1 MYKVGLV
8 GLPNAG
14 KSTLFNTITGAN
26 VLTAP
31 YPFSTVDP
39 NKATFKLIDKDILK
53 MAKVITPNSLSLSEV
68 EVWDIAGLIDGAS
81 EGEGLGTEFLG
92 HILECDLIIH
102 VIRYDDVN
110 VDDDIKTVDREI
122 VKFDHKLLQKPFE
135 KARRMAKLYPKEG
148 HYVKYDQTISKAYY
162 GTKEGSKLID
172 ILSPNELE
180 EIKQIG
186 LISAK
191 PKLFV
196 YNLSA
201 SKDSLNSILN
211 EPHIA
216 IDLFNLFS
224 LSTLTQ
230 DELDELGWSSDEIS
244 EFYILL
250 SEEIIKLS
258 KSKRFYTVGDLGI
271 GLWVAPIEAPS
282 SYCCQLIHSDL
293 SESLKSVRVAKM
305 EDFIKYKS
313 WPALIKSGLVK
324 KFGQNYLP
332 KDKDILLFER

>member
-26 VLTAP
+26 ALTAP

-39 NKATFKLIDKDILK
+39 NKATFKLIDNDIMN
-53 MAKVITPNSLSLSEV
+53 MAQVIVPNSLSLSDV

-102 VIRYDDVN
+102 VVRYVEEN
-110 VDDDIKTVDREI
+110 VETDIKTVDNEI

-135 KARRMAKLYPKEG
+135 KARRMAKLYPKED
-148 HYVKYDQTISKAYY
+148 HHVKHDQTISKAYY
-162 GTKEGSKLID
+162 GTKEGKKLID
-172 ILSPNELE
+172 ILSPNELD
-180 EIKQIG
+180 EIKQLG

-196 YNLSA
+196 YNLTA
-201 SKDSLNSILN
+201 SKDSLNSIHN

-216 IDLFNLFS
+216 IDFLNLFS
-224 LSTLTQ
+224 LSTLTK
-230 DELDELGWSSDEIS
+230 DELDELGWSNDEIS
-244 EFYILL
+244 EFYTVL
-250 SEEIIKLS
+250 SEKIIKLS

-271 GLWVAPIEAPS
+271 GLWLAPIEAPS
-282 SYCCQLIHSDL
+282 SYCCKLIHSDL
-293 SESLKSVRVAKM
+293 SGALKSVRVAKM
-305 EDFIKYKS
+305 DDFIKYKS

-324 KFGQNYLP
+324 KFGQNYVP
-332 KDKDILLFER
+332 NDKDILLFEK